1 MVCIIFYFQRAQSYD
16 RERSIQRN
24 EVKTQLI
31 LSQLELLNQMIEM
44 NDITEEDDNQGS
56 SVHLII
62 NEAAEHE
69 EDLEDRVSSSKVVS
83 DISIQEIMMIQQQPH
98 LHYKVELS

>member
-1 MVCIIFYFQRAQSYD
+1 
-16 RERSIQRN
+16 
-24 EVKTQLI
+24 
-31 LSQLELLNQMIEM
+31 MIEM

-98 LHYKVELS
+98 LHYKVELSWSKSSLEQWNLI

>member
-1 MVCIIFYFQRAQSYD
+1 
-16 RERSIQRN
+16 
-24 EVKTQLI
+24 
-31 LSQLELLNQMIEM
+31 MIEM

>member
-1 MVCIIFYFQRAQSYD
+1 M
-16 RERSIQRN
+16 
-24 EVKTQLI
+24 I

>member
-1 MVCIIFYFQRAQSYD
+1 M
-16 RERSIQRN
+16 
-24 EVKTQLI
+24 I

-69 EDLEDRVSSSKVVS
+69 EDLEDRVSSTSKVVS

>member
-1 MVCIIFYFQRAQSYD
+1 
-16 RERSIQRN
+16 
-24 EVKTQLI
+24 
-31 LSQLELLNQMIEM
+31 MIEM

-56 SVHLII
+56 SVHWII

-69 EDLEDRVSSSKVVS
+69 EDLEDRVSSPKVVS